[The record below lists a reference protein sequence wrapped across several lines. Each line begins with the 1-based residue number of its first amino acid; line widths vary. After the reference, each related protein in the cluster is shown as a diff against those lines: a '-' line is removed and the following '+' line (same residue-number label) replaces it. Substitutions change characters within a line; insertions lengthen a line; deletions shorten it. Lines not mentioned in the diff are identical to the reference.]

1 MHAMASSNEPY
12 KLYYSPG
19 ACSLSPHIALREA
32 DLPFVLVRV
41 DFAKGRATDDGKTLV
56 DVNPKNY
63 VPALLLPDGQL
74 LTEGAV
80 IIQYVADQVPDK
92 RLIPPYGSFERV
104 RLQEWLNFMAT
115 ELQKGF
121 GPLYSPD
128 AGEAYKAKTRER
140 IELRMQHLAE
150 AVTDRAFL
158 MGDEFTVADGYAL
171 YNLRSYRR
179 HVRPELPEPLTAYH
193 DRIVARPLV
202 KAALAAEGIS

>member
-1 MHAMASSNEPY
+1 MTTSTEPY

-32 DLPFVLVRV
+32 ELPFRLVRV

-63 VPALLLPDGQL
+63 VPALVLPDGQL

-80 IIQYVADQVPDK
+80 MIQYIADQATAK
-92 RLIPPYGSFERV
+92 HLIPPQGSFERV
-104 RLQEWLNFMAT
+104 RLQEWLNFLAT

-128 AGEAYKAKTRER
+128 AGDAYKATVG
-140 IELRMQHLAE
+140 LR
-150 AVTDRAFL
+150 
-158 MGDEFTVADGYAL
+158 
-171 YNLRSYRR
+171 
-179 HVRPELPEPLTAYH
+179 
-193 DRIVARPLV
+193 
-202 KAALAAEGIS
+202 AASS